1 MKKNKKTVYT
11 KEPMGD
17 AERVADFPPPPAAL
31 AEAAEQ
37 KDALLTKE
45 HQLVEWKAT
54 WRDDYLRWVCGFA
67 NADGGVLVIGR
78 DDEGRAVGVAQAARL
93 LEEIPN
99 KVRDVLGIMVDVNLR
114 QEDGHELLE
123 IHVEPYPSPVSYK
136 GEYHY
141 RSGSTKQE
149 LRGAALSHFL
159 LKKQGLHWDAMPLL
173 SAQWTDLDTKV
184 LQQFRK
190 LALRSQRLSAEMLQE
205 PNDSLLDKLHLT
217 AAEGLKRAAVLLFHP
232 DPERFV
238 GGAWLKIGFFESNA
252 DLRYQDEV
260 HGDLLSQVGKAIDIL
275 KAKYLKAWITYDGL
289 QRVESYPLPEP
300 ALREAL
306 INAVVH
312 KDYASGLPIQIS
324 VYPNKLMVW
333 NSAQQPQP
341 WTAQQLLAKHAS
353 IPVNP
358 DVAGIFFRAGMI
370 ESWGRGIERM
380 VQACH
385 QAGLEDPVF
394 APEAGGFWVTFRF
407 GPQWAVGGVTGSAT
421 GSATGSM
428 PEKIR
433 GNPVFRLVWTVGK
446 AELAPSEIQQ
456 RLGLL
461 HRPTFRENYLR
472 PALQQ
477 RLLEMTLPDKPAS
490 RLQRY
495 RLTDTGKL
503 LLLRLQQDVS

>member
-1 MKKNKKTVYT
+1 MKKNKKII
-11 KEPMGD
+11 D
-17 AERVADFPPPPAAL
+17 AEEPTGEVANVAGFLPPPS
-31 AEAAEQ
+31 
-37 KDALLTKE
+37 KRE
-45 HQLVEWKAT
+45 HQLVEWKST

-67 NADGGVLVIGR
+67 NAEGGVLEIGR
-78 DDEGRAVGVAQAARL
+78 NDQGQAVGVAHAARL

-99 KVRDVLGIMVDVNLR
+99 KVRDVLGIMVDVHLR
-114 QEDGHELLE
+114 QEGGHDVLE

-149 LRGAALSHFL
+149 LKGAALSHFL
-159 LKKQGLHWDAMPLL
+159 LKKQGLHWDAMPLPG
-173 SAQWTDLDTKV
+173 AQWTDLDAKV
-184 LQQFRK
+184 LQRFRR
-190 LALRSQRLSAEMLQE
+190 LALRSQRLSVEMLQE
-205 PNDSLLDKLHLT
+205 PDDSLLDKLHLT

-238 GGAWLKIGFFESNA
+238 GGAFLKIGFFESDA

-275 KAKYLKAWITYDGL
+275 KAKYLRAWISYEGL
-289 QRVESYPLPEP
+289 QRIESYPLPDA

-306 INAVVH
+306 LNAVVH
-312 KDYASGLPIQIS
+312 KDYASGAPIQIS

-333 NSAQQPQP
+333 NPAQQPQP
-341 WTAQQLLAKHAS
+341 WTAQRLLAKHAS
-353 IPVNP
+353 TPVNP
-358 DVAGIFFRAGMI
+358 DLASIFFRAGMI
-370 ESWGRGIERM
+370 ESWGQGIERM
-380 VQACH
+380 VQACNDV
-385 QAGLEDPVF
+385 GLKIPAFV
-394 APEAGGFWVTFRF
+394 PENGGFWVTFSF
-407 GPQWAVGGVTGSAT
+407 AQQLTAENTTGSVTGSVTGSAT
-421 GSATGSM
+421 GSAPAMMRLPPIS
-428 PEKIR
+428 
-433 GNPVFRLVWTVGK
+433 RLVWTLGG

-477 RLLEMTLPDKPAS
+477 GLLEMTLPGKPAS

-495 RLTDTGKL
+495 RLTPAGKAL
-503 LLLRLQQDVS
+503 WLGLQQKTD